1 MKKQVYEITKN
12 VISNLFLQNPVVS
25 LAGGTKCVFA
35 VFTNVWVCGITLER
49 SLKEKSLKRCQ
60 RTEIKSEQKQEFFG
74 ENRK

>member
-35 VFTNVWVCGITLER
+35 VFGVFAVFAETL
-49 SLKEKSLKRCQ
+49 
-60 RTEIKSEQKQEFFG
+60 
-74 ENRK
+74 